1 MNIVVSDVVIV
12 RTDKVLLVQQKN
24 TPHNGLWG
32 FPGGK
37 LELGETAEQAVR
49 RETLEEIGVHLG
61 GVKFINTYHFDNSS
75 AHVTQHLFS
84 GEFKGDIVLNNDELM
99 AYGWFSA
106 ESIELLSKYLR
117 SPVLYSQISSALSG
131 Q

>member
-1 MNIVVSDVVIV
+1 MNIEVSDVVV
-12 RTDKVLLVQQKN
+12 LDNKVLLVQQKN

-37 LELGETAEQAVR
+37 LEPGETAEQAVR
-49 RETLEEIGVHLG
+49 RESLEEVGVHL
-61 GVKFINTYHFDNSS
+61 VSLKFIDTYHFDNSS

-84 GEFKGDIVLNNDELM
+84 SEFEGNIVLNDEELM

-106 ESIELLSKYLR
+106 ESIELLRKYLR
-117 SPVLYSQISSALSG
+117 SPVLYSQISSALSS